1 MSLDVKN
8 DLNKPYLVEKMTKI
22 LIAKKLWSCFFKY
35 SMVFP
40 DQMLVPLLN
49 SLIDEIFT
57 KMKSTE
63 NSGVEDQT
71 LLLNPMDMRTLM
83 NDPTAVPLDPD
94 LQEKIS
100 SSYGVKKE
108 SLRLFWILW
117 KLVFWINMEDIDEA
131 NPDNTLDRIQILST
145 LSVWLLE

>member
-1 MSLDVKN
+1 
-8 DLNKPYLVEKMTKI
+8 MTKI

-131 NPDNTLDRIQILST
+131 NPDNTLDRIQILTT